1 MAAIAGTLSQPE
13 SKPACSKPKGD
24 HVSRRYQQGCLYPE
38 PRAKGPKVWVF
49 RYRDGQRN
57 RKQIIGTVE
66 KLTRKAAM
74 QACESVRAN
83 INKSTGTP
91 RTIAELVEHYRLKE
105 MSEDSSKSFS
115 TRAAYDV
122 YLRNWIVPVWGTRSL
137 SDVRTVA
144 VEDWLRGLPLA
155 NGSRAKIRNLMSTL
169 FNHAMRYEWAEKNPI
184 RLVRQSAKRE
194 RTPDVLTAEEIRALL
209 AELKGPYYVMAF
221 LASVTGLRVSEL
233 LALKWEDVNFASGEI
248 QLTRGIVCQHV
259 GPLKTAASEK
269 PVPMDAGLSSLLL
282 DWRGR
287 SPYNQETDYVFASVG
302 KDGAQ
307 PLWPSSAM
315 SKHIR
320 PAAMRAGIRKH
331 VRWHVFRHSFAT
343 LLKANGEDVKT
354 VQESLRHADSKVT
367 LDTYT
372 QGLMPVKRAAQR
384 KVFEMI
390 VPTCSH
396 ASQTTSASA

>member
-1 MAAIAGTLSQPE
+1 MSR
-13 SKPACSKPKGD
+13 
-24 HVSRRYQQGCLYPE
+24 RRYQSGCLYRE
-38 PRAKGPKVWVF
+38 KRKAGPDVWAF
-49 RYRDGQRN
+49 RHRDGQSN
-57 RKQIIGTVE
+57 RKEIIGTVE
-66 KLTRKAAM
+66 QLPSRKAAM
-74 QACESVRAN
+74 QACELRRAN
-83 INKSTGTP
+83 INRNIATP
-91 RTIAELVEHYRLKE
+91 RTMADLVEHYRQKE

-115 TRAAYDV
+115 TRTAYDV
-122 YLRNWIVPVWGTRSL
+122 YLRNWIVPAWGEHSL
-137 SDVRTVA
+137 SNVRTVA
-144 VEDWLRGLPLA
+144 VEDWLRTLPLA

-209 AELKGPYYVMAF
+209 GKLKGPYYVMAF
-221 LASVTGLRVSEL
+221 LAAVTGLRVSEL
-233 LALKWEDVNFASGEI
+233 LALKWEDVDFAEGEMS
-248 QLTRGIVCQHV
+248 LTRAIVCQHV
-259 GPLKTAASEK
+259 GSLKTAASQK
-269 PVPMDAGLSSLLL
+269 PVPMDAGLSALLL

-287 SPYNQETDYVFASVG
+287 CPYNQEQDYVFASLA

-315 SKHIR
+315 SNHIR
-320 PAAMRAGIRKH
+320 PAAKLAGILKH

-343 LLKANGEDVKT
+343 LLKGNGEDVKT

-372 QGLMPVKRAAQR
+372 QGLMPVKREAQR

-390 VPTCSH
+390 VPMCSH
-396 ASQTTSASA
+396 ASQATSASD